1 MNKKD
6 LKELI
11 DKIDQVYW
19 YLKGMDDMVQEIV
32 YASGGGSE
40 NLVDEIYEYFKKQI
54 NEVKNDK

>member
-32 YASGGGSE
+32 YASGGG
-40 NLVDEIYEYFKKQI
+40 LKI
-54 NEVKNDK
+54 